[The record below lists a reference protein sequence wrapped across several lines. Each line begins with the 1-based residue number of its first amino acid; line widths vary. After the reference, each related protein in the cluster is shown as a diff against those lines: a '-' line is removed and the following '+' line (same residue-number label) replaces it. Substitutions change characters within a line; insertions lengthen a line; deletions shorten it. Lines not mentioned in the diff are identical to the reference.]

1 MDISAVWWT
10 STWLSC
16 SATVSCA
23 RQVTKGMTLF
33 DVEYR
38 CCTWMKWIEMR
49 QRSKRKGKKK
59 RPQIQWKVTWEEEVK
74 RRGIWSTNK
83 CNRLIF
89 KWPFVL
95 PHFRLCRIEQSIET
109 ELADKAAI
117 LARIFMTPTELTDFQ
132 WPIYFPS
139 PSLGSF
145 DVFILFRT
153 LFCSLGRVVNS
164 NIKARGCR

>member
-1 MDISAVWWT
+1 MNEYMIVMLSYSFVCASSDQRNDSLRRRVPVLYLDEMDRNAAKV
-10 STWLSC
+10 
-16 SATVSCA
+16 
-23 RQVTKGMTLF
+23 K
-33 DVEYR
+33 
-38 CCTWMKWIEMR
+38 K
-49 QRSKRKGKKK
+49 KRKKT

-83 CNRLIF
+83 WNRLIF

-145 DVFILFRT
+145 DVFILSRT